1 MDTTREHIFSEWLG
15 KEPSIF
21 TLAIPDSGMG
31 ISFSGLQDVFEPL
44 SNLCLGMAG
53 LRCNVV
59 VVHLEMTKTKK
70 GNYQPAGA

>member
-1 MDTTREHIFSEWLG
+1 
-15 KEPSIF
+15 
-21 TLAIPDSGMG
+21 MG